1 MMSQFFWA
9 WDGADMAPD
18 PTMTRARAAALLR
31 SWRADPNIRITLAGR
46 RTYRGETEGAGRV
59 GWTMEIR

>member
-1 MMSQFFWA
+1 MTQFYWT
-9 WDGADMAPD
+9 WDGERRLEDAS
-18 PTMTRARAAALLR
+18 MTRARAAALLR